1 MSTDEDS
8 HRHLLSKLVHR
19 KPSPKSAKPSSN
31 APTRTN
37 SHTKLSQKNSKSE
50 LKIKT
55 GFFHRHKDSEI
66 PTPVLHSPSPTVHM
80 SKEEISRTLNER
92 AKVGLPS
99 VDAFHKPT
107 KKMTYNPYGLNAV
120 GGNNNGR
127 TGSNTN
133 LFHRMASS
141 VMDGAVDD
149 ANNQLPKPI
158 EDPNDYL
165 PPGFQVEHP
174 VLTDTYQLTPNEK
187 TIGTGGS
194 ASIKK
199 ISKIDDSKKVFALKK
214 LILFRGEK
222 PEEFYNRAAHEYVIH
237 KNISEGYH
245 IVDCYSL
252 VRIPHI
258 PFPNDT
264 PGGWGLVLALCK
276 ADLFS
281 VIEKKTWSSSRTS
294 EKLCLFKQIA
304 FGLKY
309 MHDHDIVHRDLK
321 PENVLIDA
329 DGIVKLTDFGVSD
342 YGHEVPGDFHSA
354 IAFTTQLVGSPPYQP
369 PEVQRLNGVERS
381 KRTPYNPFLM
391 DYWSLGMILFVM
403 FYNNVPF
410 TESDKKCQE
419 FRDYD
424 MSYEKFVTRHP
435 LFRKDKT
442 MNNLVGESPKHT
454 PKMSIP
460 TTPNISSSSSATQTA
475 GHLTPISRIPSIQAY
490 TLPSSA
496 ALARNSKIATS
507 TAPTSMIP
515 APASAPTPV
524 NDTSV
529 ITNSSGSPTIPS
541 PVPQSPSITSTVPVA
556 TRASTHNGETSVG
569 MNSMLKSRTSSATSS
584 GASIEQLKYGIN
596 KYPTPGMEYR
606 FAKKFP
612 QATIARIAWRLADP
626 KPETRWSLYDL
637 FKDETFQNWE
647 MCVDESKMNG
657 CFIDMELD
665 GCEDEH
671 EHEHEHDHQVF
682 TETPIT
688 PVSECED
695 HSSGKAEEDVLEL
708 QFEHMK
714 VVSPE
719 EEGSP
724 EAAVDANTT
733 QQSGRSRSGTLTTQ
747 HGERKLQ
754 LSSDTP
760 NRMLITPNEVCQKAC
775 CAHTHKH
782 NHLLTY

>member
-1 MSTDEDS
+1 MPSFKLHKSSSSDDNVSTDEDS

-19 KPSPKSAKPSSN
+19 KQSPKSTKVNTNSN
-31 APTRTN
+31 TPTRSN
-37 SHTKLSQKNSKSE
+37 SNLKLSQKNPKSD

-55 GFFHRHKDSEI
+55 SLFHRHKESET
-66 PTPVLHSPSPTVHM
+66 PTPVIQSPSPTVHM

-99 VDAFHKPT
+99 VDQFQKPT
-107 KKMTYNPYGLNAV
+107 KKMTYNPYGLNS
-120 GGNNNGR
+120 GNNNGR
-127 TGSNTN
+127 TGSNSN
-133 LFHRMASS
+133 LFHRMASAA
-141 VMDGAVDD
+141 MDGAVDD

-174 VLTDTYQLTPNEK
+174 VLTETYQLVPNEK
-187 TIGTGGS
+187 NIGSGGS

-199 ISKIDDSKKVFALKK
+199 INRIDDSKKVFALKK

-237 KNISEGYH
+237 KNISEGFH
-245 IVDCYSL
+245 IVDCYAL

-258 PFPNDT
+258 PFPHDT

-281 VIEKKTWSSSRTS
+281 VIEKKTWSSSKTS

-329 DGIVKLTDFGVSD
+329 KGIVKLTDFGVSD
-342 YGHEVPGDFHSA
+342 YGHEIPGDFHSS

-369 PEVQRLNGVERS
+369 PEVQRLNGIERS

-403 FYNNVPF
+403 FYSNVPF
-410 TESDKKCQE
+410 LESDKKCQE

-442 MNNLVGESPKHT
+442 MKNLVGESPKHT
-454 PKMSIP
+454 PKLSIP
-460 TTPNISSSSSATQTA
+460 TTPINSSTIQS
-475 GHLTPISRIPSIQAY
+475 GNHLTPISRIPSLQGY

-496 ALARNSKIATS
+496 AIARNSKIAT
-507 TAPTSMIP
+507 TAPTTSLTTSMIP

-524 NDTSV
+524 NDSFSV
-529 ITNSSGSPTIPS
+529 ASTNTTATLSSPLPQ
-541 PVPQSPSITSTVPVA
+541 PQSSSNNVPTA
-556 TRASTHNGETSVG
+556 TRASTHSGESSIG
-569 MNSMLKSRTSSATSS
+569 LNNLMKSRTDSATSS

-612 QATIARIAWRLADP
+612 QTAIARIAWRLADP

-637 FKDETFQNWE
+637 FNDETFQNWE
-647 MCVDESKMNG
+647 MCVDESKMSG
-657 CFIDMELD
+657 CFVEIELD
-665 GCEDEH
+665 GLNHNH
-671 EHEHEHDHQVF
+671 ENCAEGS
-682 TETPIT
+682 PIT
-688 PVSECED
+688 PVSEVEVD
-695 HSSGKAEEDVLEL
+695 KKTDEDVLEL
-708 QFEHMK
+708 QFGHMK
-714 VVSPE
+714 VVSSE
-719 EEGSP
+719 EDNNGE
-724 EAAVDANTT
+724 
-733 QQSGRSRSGTLTTQ
+733 QSAGRSRSNTLTTQ